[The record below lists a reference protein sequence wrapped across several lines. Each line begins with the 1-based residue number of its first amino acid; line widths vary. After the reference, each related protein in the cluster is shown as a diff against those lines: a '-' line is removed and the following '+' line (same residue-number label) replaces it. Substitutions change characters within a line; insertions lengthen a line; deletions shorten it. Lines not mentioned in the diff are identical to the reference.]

1 MQETAAE
8 KQRVAEERKRD
19 ARWARFR
26 LLLVIALALIPAAAV
41 LIAGQ
46 DGGGGTALM
55 DLRVLSVKEHYP
67 QALAVAREWRGDA
80 ILNGA
85 RLPFHLTE
93 DPGDLGLSYYFHSPG
108 PPAKWLTVRIK
119 EQEPG
124 LVVETEDGVMFPGQP
139 LGDPVDP
146 FQLPLD
152 SPEALSIILQSGGAE
167 FLARHNNPVSPIGLH
182 LEYRKTWYSEGP
194 LVWAVSF
201 VDQVSRESET
211 IRIDAHTGEPV
222 E

>member
-1 MQETAAE
+1 MQDASTENRRAAE
-8 KQRVAEERKRD
+8 VLKSD
-19 ARWARFR
+19 TRWARFR
-26 LLLVIALALIPAAAV
+26 LLFVIALALIPAAVV
-41 LIAGQ
+41 LIAGP
-46 DGGGGTALM
+46 DGEGGAASM
-55 DLRVLSVKEHYP
+55 DLRVLSIKEYYP

-85 RLPFHLTE
+85 RLPFRPTE

-119 EQEPG
+119 DQEPG
-124 LVVETEDGVMFPGQP
+124 LVVETEDGAMFPGQP

-146 FQLPLD
+146 LQLPLD
-152 SPEALSIILQSGGAE
+152 SPEALSIILQNGGAE

-201 VDQVSRESET
+201 VDRVSHESET
-211 IRIDAHTGEPV
+211 IRIDAHTGELV

>member
-1 MQETAAE
+1 MQDDSTESRRAAE
-8 KQRVAEERKRD
+8 VLKRET
-19 ARWARFR
+19 RWARFR
-26 LLLVIALALIPAAAV
+26 LLFVIALALIPAAAV

-85 RLPFHLTE
+85 RLPFRPTE
-93 DPGDLGLSYYFHSPG
+93 GPGDLGLSYYFHSPG

>member
-1 MQETAAE
+1 MQDDSTESRRAAE
-8 KQRVAEERKRD
+8 VLKRD
-19 ARWARFR
+19 TQWARFR
-26 LLLVIALALIPAAAV
+26 LLFVIALALIPVAMV
-41 LIAGQ
+41 LIAGP
-46 DGGGGTALM
+46 DGEGGAASM
-55 DLRVLSVKEHYP
+55 DLRVLSIKEHYP
-67 QALAVAREWRGDA
+67 QALAVAREWSGDA

-85 RLPFHLTE
+85 RLPFRPTE
-93 DPGDLGLSYYFHSPG
+93 GPGDLGLSYYFHSPG

-119 EQEPG
+119 VQEPG

>member
-1 MQETAAE
+1 MQDDSNESRRAAE
-8 KQRVAEERKRD
+8 VLKVD
-19 ARWARFR
+19 TRWARFR
-26 LLLVIALALIPAAAV
+26 LLFVIALALIPVAMV
-41 LIAGQ
+41 LIAGP
-46 DGGGGTALM
+46 DGEGGAASM
-55 DLRVLSVKEHYP
+55 DLRVLSIKEHYP
-67 QALAVAREWRGDA
+67 QALAVAQEWSGDA

-85 RLPFHLTE
+85 RLTFRPPE

-146 FQLPLD
+146 LQLPLD

-201 VDQVSRESET
+201 VDRVSRESET
-211 IRIDAHTGEPV
+211 IRIDAHTGKPV